1 MTESTSETT
10 PVSTETTSTTCIDT
24 TSEEVTT
31 TETSTTKDIEEPVTK
46 KAKMG
51 TTTTKST
58 EPTTIAVEAPDNEWP
73 EAWLMD
79 EEGDDQ
85 KKPNKLSPNVPVDAA
100 ALREIGIR

>member
-1 MTESTSETT
+1 
-10 PVSTETTSTTCIDT
+10 
-24 TSEEVTT
+24 
-31 TETSTTKDIEEPVTK
+31 
-46 KAKMG
+46 MG

-100 ALREIGIR
+100 AMREIGISYWKMDAENYTYPVKSVPWDPKDSTDPKLSALSLIHI